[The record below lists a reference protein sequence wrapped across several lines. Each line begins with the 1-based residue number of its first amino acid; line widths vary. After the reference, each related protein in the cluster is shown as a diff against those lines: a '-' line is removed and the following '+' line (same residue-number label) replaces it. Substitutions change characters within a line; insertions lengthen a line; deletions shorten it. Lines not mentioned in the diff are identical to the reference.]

1 MQGDN
6 LRKRFTFRCMTT
18 GDRPVVILLVRLA
31 VSLCYIYPALDVP
44 DSRSCASL
52 QKSGFSSMPI

>member
-6 LRKRFTFRCMTT
+6 LRKCFTFRCMTT
-18 GDRPVVILLVRLA
+18 GDRPVVMLPVWLA
-31 VSLCYIYPALDVP
+31 VSLCYIYPALDVL